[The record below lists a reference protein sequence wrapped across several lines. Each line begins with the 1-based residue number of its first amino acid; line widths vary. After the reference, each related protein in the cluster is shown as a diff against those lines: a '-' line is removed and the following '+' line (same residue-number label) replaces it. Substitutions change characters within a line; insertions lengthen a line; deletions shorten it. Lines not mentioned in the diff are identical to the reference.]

1 MIGAIQV
8 KKLRQITGLSQTD
21 FGEKIGVPQD
31 RVSLYE
37 NGKTRVLL
45 DSFLEWC
52 DVFGVDFEIKEKYE
66 K

>member
-52 DVFGVDFEIKEKYE
+52 DVFGVDFEIINREK
-66 K
+66 

>member
-52 DVFGVDFEIKEKYE
+52 DVFCVDFEIINKEK
-66 K
+66 

>member
-1 MIGAIQV
+1 MVGAEQI
-8 KKLRQITGLSQTD
+8 KKLRSITGLNQTD
-21 FGEKIGVPQD
+21 FAIKTGTTQN
-31 RVSLYE
+31 RVSMYE